1 MLPAPVHR
9 SAAIIP
15 QRHKRASRPRRV
27 AMCLAV
33 RSAQS
38 YGVSPLT
45 VTVAQMQ
52 IAHLFWEGRFTNRP
66 VACPT

>member
-1 MLPAPVHR
+1 
-9 SAAIIP
+9 
-15 QRHKRASRPRRV
+15 
-27 AMCLAV
+27 MCLAV